1 MEFKITVLNKN
12 NEIKASMEGASQ
24 AVLAWKGEY
33 EEGDRIEFGL
43 PGKNRFYIVRVDDTM
58 DESFIYATEDVLTYD
73 IPFAEK
79 KTSYNPK
86 SFTGER
92 HYLTIR
98 YAADYEIKSY
108 KNLAKYVMDQHGE
121 HGYYPHAYAN
131 VETRGEAVFAAR
143 NAIDGVTANLSHG
156 KWPYESWGINQQDDA
171 QMTLD
176 FGRPVDIDKIVL
188 YTRADFPHDNW
199 WESVTFTFSDGTEET
214 VSLEKSVEPHV
225 IPMKRQGITWLSF
238 GKLIK
243 ADDPSPFPALTQ
255 IEVYGVEM
263 QMRG

>member
-58 DESFIYATEDVLTYD
+58 DESFIYATENVLTYD

-108 KNLAKYVMDQHGE
+108 KNLAKNVMDQHGE
-121 HGYYPHAYAN
+121 HGY
-131 VETRGEAVFAAR
+131 TG
-143 NAIDGVTANLSHG
+143 L
-156 KWPYESWGINQQDDA
+156 WPPG
-171 QMTLD
+171 
-176 FGRPVDIDKIVL
+176 G
-188 YTRADFPHDNW
+188 H
-199 WESVTFTFSDGTEET
+199 
-214 VSLEKSVEPHV
+214 
-225 IPMKRQGITWLSF
+225 
-238 GKLIK
+238 
-243 ADDPSPFPALTQ
+243 
-255 IEVYGVEM
+255 
-263 QMRG
+263 